1 MTFFVCVRHG
11 CVGKRHPRYSNGYLR
26 NFVFRN
32 KRRKK
37 GSPSCVL
44 VYFRNELNKAVSV
57 FDKSN
62 EIYSRSKLGKI
73 PLNNK
78 SNTYIACAYKSPKNL
93 TYTKVNECN
102 ILQLI
107 EEQLAKFSESN
118 QIKIGGDFNSRIG
131 NKADFIAEDRKDM
144 DFLPEG

>member
-1 MTFFVCVRHG
+1 MCVRHG
-11 CVGKRHPRYSNGYLR
+11 CVGKRHPRHSNGYLR
-26 NFVFRN
+26 NFAFRN

-73 PLNNK
+73 
-78 SNTYIACAYKSPKNL
+78 S
-93 TYTKVNECN
+93 
-102 ILQLI
+102 
-107 EEQLAKFSESN
+107 
-118 QIKIGGDFNSRIG
+118 
-131 NKADFIAEDRKDM
+131 
-144 DFLPEG
+144 